1 MYYEPSESLY
11 GEGTAEELTEVL
23 ETELQKA
30 GSRRSS
36 GRNKMKKGYAPAVV
50 LLAGI
55 LWGTLGLF
63 SRHLKAAGFGP
74 FEITFVRVSIS
85 FLATVIPVALF
96 ARALLVVHLRD
107 LWCFLGSGI
116 VSVLFFFGVL
126 FQGIGIDKSRGGN
139 GAAVHGTDLCRAAE
153 CADLSRSD
161 HKEEVGG
168 ARTCV
173 RRVYSSG
180 RYRRG
185 AAVVF
190 QRLFVLPRSRL
201 FYSLYSIFGKL
212 AMQRGYSALT
222 LTLYSFLF
230 CTLGSAVMVDWNMFG
245 SAVRQ
250 DSNILWWMLGT
261 GLIAAFCPYTLYSI
275 GLSKMDAG
283 KASILVSIELV
294 AEATIGFLVFHE
306 PLSVVSIA
314 GIMLVL
320 SAIVILNLHSHKSR
334 KTRK

>member
-1 MYYEPSESLY
+1 
-11 GEGTAEELTEVL
+11 
-23 ETELQKA
+23 
-30 GSRRSS
+30 
-36 GRNKMKKGYAPAVV
+36 MKKGYAPAVV

-85 FLATVIPVALF
+85 FLATVIPVAAVCACA
-96 ARALLVVHLRD
+96 ARCASAGSVVLSR
-107 LWCFLGSGI
+107 LWDRERA
-116 VSVLFFFGVL
+116 VFFGVL

-201 FYSLYSIFGKL
+201 FLFALLYLWEACHAEGILRADTDALQLSVL
-212 AMQRGYSALT
+212 YARQRGD
-222 LTLYSFLF
+222 
-230 CTLGSAVMVDWNMFG
+230 G
-245 SAVRQ
+245 
-250 DSNILWWMLGT
+250 
-261 GLIAAFCPYTLYSI
+261 
-275 GLSKMDAG
+275 
-283 KASILVSIELV
+283 
-294 AEATIGFLVFHE
+294 
-306 PLSVVSIA
+306 
-314 GIMLVL
+314 
-320 SAIVILNLHSHKSR
+320 
-334 KTRK
+334 

>member
-1 MYYEPSESLY
+1 
-11 GEGTAEELTEVL
+11 
-23 ETELQKA
+23 
-30 GSRRSS
+30 
-36 GRNKMKKGYAPAVV
+36 MKKGYAPAVV

-116 VSVLFFFGVL
+116 VSVLFFSACYFRGLELTSLAVATVL
-126 FQGIGIDKSRGGN
+126 LYTAPIFVVLLSALIFHDPITKKKLAALVLAFVGYILVAGIGGGQPLSFKGFLCCL
-139 GAAVHGTDLCRAAE
+139 GAG
-153 CADLSRSD
+153 
-161 HKEEVGG
+161 
-168 ARTCV
+168 
-173 RRVYSSG
+173 
-180 RYRRG
+180 
-185 AAVVF
+185 F
-190 QRLFVLPRSRL
+190 

-230 CTLGSAVMVDWNMFG
+230 CTLGSAVMVDWNVFG

-294 AEATIGFLVFHE
+294 AEATIGFIVFHE

-334 KTRK
+334 KNEKARNS

>member
-1 MYYEPSESLY
+1 
-11 GEGTAEELTEVL
+11 
-23 ETELQKA
+23 
-30 GSRRSS
+30 
-36 GRNKMKKGYAPAVV
+36 
-50 LLAGI
+50 
-55 LWGTLGLF
+55 
-63 SRHLKAAGFGP
+63 
-74 FEITFVRVSIS
+74 
-85 FLATVIPVALF
+85 
-96 ARALLVVHLRD
+96 
-107 LWCFLGSGI
+107 
-116 VSVLFFFGVL
+116 
-126 FQGIGIDKSRGGN
+126 
-139 GAAVHGTDLCRAAE
+139 
-153 CADLSRSD
+153 
-161 HKEEVGG
+161 
-168 ARTCV
+168 
-173 RRVYSSG
+173 
-180 RYRRG
+180 
-185 AAVVF
+185 
-190 QRLFVLPRSRL
+190 
-201 FYSLYSIFGKL
+201 
-212 AMQRGYSALT
+212 MQRGYSALT

-334 KTRK
+334 KNEKVRNS